1 VADAAIADVMADEAV
16 DESQMAEQ
24 VARKRA
30 ISLARFDRPTQRRR
44 LYAYLAR
51 RGYSAGDI
59 QRAVKA
65 ALKD

>member
-1 VADAAIADVMADEAV
+1 
-16 DESQMAEQ
+16 

-51 RGYSAGDI
+51 RGYSADDI
-59 QRAVKA
+59 RRAVKA
-65 ALKD
+65 ALDD